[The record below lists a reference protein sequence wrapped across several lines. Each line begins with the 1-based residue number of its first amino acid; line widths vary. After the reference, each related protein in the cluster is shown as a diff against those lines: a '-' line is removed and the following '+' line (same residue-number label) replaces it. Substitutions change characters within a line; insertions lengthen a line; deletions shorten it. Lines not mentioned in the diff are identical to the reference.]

1 MNRSIRFGT
10 DGWRGL
16 IADDFTFERVRLV
29 AASLADQ
36 LIAGG
41 AEGRTVVVGWDRRFL
56 SEDFAKAVSEVLA
69 GAGFTVQL
77 SRDFVPT
84 PAVSLAVRDG
94 KAAAGVMITASHNP
108 GRWNGFKVKE
118 PFGGSA
124 SPETTAALEK
134 LVAARLAEPGRI
146 PRMGFEEA
154 TRRGKIER
162 VELGDAYRA
171 RLAQLV
177 DLKAIAK
184 SGFRVVVDPIHG
196 AGTGTLARLL
206 EEAGVEVAEI
216 RREFNPLF
224 GGVNP
229 EPIDEN
235 LGALRRAMRA
245 VAGGDQ
251 PVVGLATDGDADRI
265 GAMDENLA
273 FFDSHRIFA
282 SIFKHLL
289 EVRRLPGSVV
299 QTFSSTVMVRRL
311 AKKHGVTRI
320 ETPIGFKHVADHMLK
335 GGVMMGG
342 EESGGLGFSFHL
354 PERDGALSGLL
365 LLEACAYAGLP
376 PRALLE
382 KTFAEVGTWE
392 YDRVDLHL
400 DPGRTAE
407 IVQTVKTMTPAEI
420 AGAKVAERLTLD
432 GIKYVFGDD
441 SWLLLRPSGTEPVL
455 RIYSEAPTRARVKEL
470 LDAGR
475 ALAGA

>member
-41 AEGRTVVVGWDRRFL
+41 AEGKTVVVGWDRRFL

-69 GAGFTVQL
+69 GAGFTVHL

-94 KAAAGVMITASHNP
+94 QAAAGVMITASHNP

-134 LVAARLAEPGRI
+134 LVATRLAEPGRI
-146 PRMGFEEA
+146 PRMSFEEA

-245 VAGGDQ
+245 IAGGDQ

-265 GAMDENLA
+265 GAMDEELA

-299 QTFSSTVMVRRL
+299 QTFSSTVMIRRL

-365 LLEACAYAGLP
+365 LLEACAYAGVP

-392 YDRVDLHL
+392 YDRVDLPL

-420 AGAKVAERLTLD
+420 AGAKVAERQTLD
-432 GIKYVFGDD
+432 GIKYVFADD